1 MRVGGIITD
10 DCLLSYAAEIYL
22 IQRRTSRMP
31 CRSRALILSEAL
43 CRKVFGRLRQ
53 PRAADGEPA
62 SNVTSVIELYWALL
76 EISSRETLMAEWKP
90 DDALIQRDP
99 GMSLL

>member
-1 MRVGGIITD
+1 YIHGLRLSVRVGGIITD

-22 IQRRTSRMP
+22 IQRRTRRMP

-43 CRKVFGRLRQ
+43 CGEVFGWLRK

-62 SNVTSVIELYWALL
+62 SDVTSVIELYCALL
-76 EISSRETLMAEWKP
+76 EKYPPEKL
-90 DDALIQRDP
+90 
-99 GMSLL
+99 